1 MADHYRQ
8 NHLKKSMLV
17 HDLTFY
23 PAKHL
28 HGIPERA
35 RESIKDR
42 NKNLSCY
49 KLLLIGETLNLNTKR
64 QYRKTTMP
72 GRETSM
78 PMGLLLGLTLTS
90 VYLFLNLKISSQ

>member
-1 MADHYRQ
+1 
-8 NHLKKSMLV
+8 MLV

-42 NKNLSCY
+42 NKNLSCQ
-49 KLLLIGETLNLNTKR
+49 KLLPGGETLKPEHEPQVQKDYNAWPENKHA
-64 QYRKTTMP
+64 Y
-72 GRETSM
+72 GIAFSIDSDFSIFIFE
-78 PMGLLLGLTLTS
+78 
-90 VYLFLNLKISSQ
+90 YENF